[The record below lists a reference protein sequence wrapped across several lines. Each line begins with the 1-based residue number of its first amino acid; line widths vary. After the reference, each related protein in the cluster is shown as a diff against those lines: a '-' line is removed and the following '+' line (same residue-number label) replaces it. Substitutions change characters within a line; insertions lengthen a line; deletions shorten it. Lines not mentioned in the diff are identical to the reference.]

1 MRWSAG
7 KSKSPHDLAD
17 ARFQLFSVAEE
28 RSHIRSC
35 WFVFRHCWGSRFVI
49 QGGLLLF
56 HADFM
61 RMQPLNYSNWRIDI
75 AWILLGHKCP
85 YCGPCGVVRCYLW
98 LIGAWRSPVAHCTG
112 GAKVTGSNPVA
123 PTIRKNRNNPSQLA
137 GFFIAKSGGRP
148 ELVRWFSDRQEH
160 QGRGDEQPGSRP

>member
-1 MRWSAG
+1 MHTTLPTAILGRTGLKVTRLGFGCALWRPDRPHWTPKQAHTVWAAALDAG
-7 KSKSPHDLAD
+7 INFFDTAYD
-17 ARFQLFSVAEE
+17 YVFSVAEE

-49 QGGLLLF
+49 QSGLLLF
-56 HADFM
+56 HSDFM

-98 LIGAWRSPVAHCTG
+98 LIGLRH
-112 GAKVTGSNPVA
+112 
-123 PTIRKNRNNPSQLA
+123 
-137 GFFIAKSGGRP
+137 
-148 ELVRWFSDRQEH
+148 
-160 QGRGDEQPGSRP
+160 